1 VQTIKKI
8 LSLLNS
14 QEKKKAFLLFTLIL
28 VMSFID
34 MLGVASIFPFI
45 SLMSNPQLIETND
58 LLIYLY
64 KKSSYLGIN
73 NAKQF
78 LFLFSYAVFIL
89 LIFSLSLRAL
99 TIYVQVRFCLMREYS
114 IGKLLVEKY
123 LYQPYSWFLNKN
135 SSDLGKNILSEVNQV
150 IYQIIVPM
158 MNLITQG
165 TIIIALLLLLI
176 LIDTMLALKIA
187 LVLIS
192 AYGII
197 YFLMKNF
204 LYKIGLQRL
213 MSNKERFMIT
223 NEAFGSFKELKLG
236 GFEENYIKR
245 FSQPAKRYAYN
256 QSLAEVIGL
265 IPRYFIEALAFGGLI
280 IIVVIFMNRG
290 GDFVKLVPIISLYAF
305 VGYRIIPALQ
315 QSYSAL
321 TQLKFSSSALKN
333 LYNDLVI
340 LKSNKKKY
348 NEKRTISLNDSIE
361 LKNVYFNYSNN
372 KFHTLKNINLKIPAF
387 KTVGIIGRTG
397 SGKTTLID
405 ILIGLLDIK
414 RGHMLVDGCKIN
426 YANIKSWQRNIG
438 YVPQQIY
445 LSDDTILANIA
456 FGIEKENIDINAVIK
471 AAKIADL
478 DHFISKELPD
488 GYYTVVGERGIRLS
502 GGQRQRIGIA
512 RALYHKPEII
522 VLDEATSALDIK
534 TEKNIMSALFM
545 IKEKMTIII
554 VAHRSSSIQNCDKIF
569 VIDKGEINE
578 QDKFKGK

>member
-1 VQTIKKI
+1 MAV
-8 LSLLNS
+8 
-14 QEKKKAFLLFTLIL
+14 
-28 VMSFID
+28 ID

-64 KKSSYLGIN
+64 KKSTYLGIN
-73 NAKQF
+73 NTKQF

-315 QSYSAL
+315 QSYNAL

-372 KFHTLKNINLKIPAF
+372 NFHTLKNINLKIPAF

-414 RGHMLVDGCKIN
+414 RGHMSVDGYKIN
-426 YANIKSWQRNIG
+426 HANIKSWQRNIG

-478 DHFISKELPD
+478 DNFISKELPD

-578 QDKFKGK
+578 HDKFKGK